1 MGGYLKLFLFVSLES
16 QCFLR
21 VPTVL
26 LETAREKRKKSQ
38 VPNRMQIY
46 EILNTE
52 RVLYPLSYRETHR
65 ARENCLVIGE
75 NNGKF

>member
-1 MGGYLKLFLFVSLES
+1 LKLFLFVSFES

-21 VPTVL
+21 VATVP
-26 LETAREKRKKSQ
+26 LETAVEKRKKSQ
-38 VPNRMQIY
+38 VPNRMLIY
-46 EILNTE
+46 DILNTG
-52 RVLYPLSYRETHR
+52 RVLYPLNYGDTHR